1 VADEL
6 TTEMRIE
13 ARKLRAA
20 LGAEY
25 RLRQR
30 FAAIE
35 WEENVLKVLDRDS
48 TEQHDQDARMH
59 LWLYFWRNWFT
70 GSKPPGGCVHV

>member
-30 FAAIE
+30 FSAIE
-35 WEENVLKVLDRDS
+35 WEENVLKPALADMRDDLLAGQKVRVQLPES
-48 TEQHDQDARMH
+48 IT
-59 LWLYFWRNWFT
+59 
-70 GSKPPGGCVHV
+70 

>member
-1 VADEL
+1 MADEL

-20 LGAEY
+20 LGTEF

-30 FAAIE
+30 FATIE
-35 WEENVLKVLDRDS
+35 WEETVLKPALAEMKDDLLAGVKAKVHLPAGDRPV
-48 TEQHDQDARMH
+48 QR
-59 LWLYFWRNWFT
+59 
-70 GSKPPGGCVHV
+70 

>member
-35 WEENVLKVLDRDS
+35 WEENVLKPALADMRDDLLAGVK
-48 TEQHDQDARMH
+48 TQVTVPQH
-59 LWLYFWRNWFT
+59 
-70 GSKPPGGCVHV
+70 SSSHVQR